1 MTRKEKF
8 GIVCLILGILI
19 SINGFQM
26 HTITSAECNS
36 WELYYEEECDEIAK
50 DSRDEVAKEI
60 GLGVFLLIIG
70 VIFFIYGNRKSS
82 KQ

>member
-1 MTRKEKF
+1 
-8 GIVCLILGILI
+8 
-19 SINGFQM
+19 M

-60 GLGVFLLIIG
+60 GLGVFPSYYWCYILYLW
-70 VIFFIYGNRKSS
+70 
-82 KQ
+82 

>member
-50 DSRDEVAKEI
+50 DSRD
-60 GLGVFLLIIG
+60 
-70 VIFFIYGNRKSS
+70 
-82 KQ
+82 